1 MIKKLSIITPVYNQ
15 EELIIRCLDS
25 IPPRDDIEIIVI
37 DDASTDNTYN
47 NVKEYM
53 KTHKNIVLLQ
63 NKTNKGVGYSVN
75 KGLDN
80 ATGEYVG
87 MIGSDDYFYTKEFE
101 EIIKSELNGMD
112 LIYYDLRTND
122 GTMFKLTQESKV
134 GFCGSVKFMRR
145 DFIGDTR
152 CPEIRAGEDWYFY
165 QELLKKNPTEIFTH
179 VIMKHYNFPRENS
192 LSDLQR
198 KGEIK

>member
-1 MIKKLSIITPVYNQ
+1 MKLSIITPVYNQ

-80 ATGEYVG
+80 ATGEYVDL
-87 MIGSDDYFYTKEFE
+87 IGSDDYFYTKEFE

-112 LIYYDLRTND
+112 LIYYDLRIND
-122 GTMFKLTQESKV
+122 GTIFKITQESKV
-134 GFCGSVKFMRR
+134 VFCGSVKFMRR

-152 CPEIRAGEDWYFY
+152 CPEIRVGEDWFFY
-165 QELLKKNPTEIFTH
+165 QDLLKKNPTEKFTDI
-179 VIMKHYNFPRENS
+179 VMKHYNFPRKNS
-192 LSDLQR
+192 LTNTGGR
-198 KGEIK
+198 KEG